1 MTSVPQEKPMIR
13 YPRPLFFFAAML
25 VGLYATSAAAA
36 NFYDPPGRVAR
47 VSDTRGDVSYSPAG
61 EDGWYDIRRNRPLVR
76 GDRLWTDRGARAE
89 FQVGSAAV
97 RLDQDTSVEILEL
110 NDSLVQLDVSEG
122 TINLRVRRL
131 YAGQEFEIATPNIA
145 FVVDRPGNYRID
157 VDPDNDH
164 TTVVVWQGTGTA
176 YGDRDHF
183 PLRSGDAI
191 RFYDNDLRD
200 YDEYALPRQD
210 GFDRYCSNRD
220 NRLDRSLSLRYLGD
234 DVIGYSDLDDYGDW
248 RPVGSYGNVWFPRQT
263 SSNWAPYRDGQW
275 LWIDPWG
282 WTWVDDAPW
291 GFAPAHYGRWV
302 NVSGRWGWI
311 PGQRNYRPVYSP
323 ALVVFIGSHGWNLS
337 ISLGGDV
344 SIGWFPLGPRDVYLP
359 PYQTSRDYFSQV
371 NVSNTVINNITI
383 NNVYN
388 NYSSGTI
395 NVNQTNYANRRV
407 ADAVTA
413 VPAKVFVNSQP
424 VRAAQVRMDRDTLN
438 RGDLARLA
446 PIAPRQRSVVG
457 TDANARVRPARE
469 VLDRPVF
476 VRTPPP
482 ASPRPF
488 GERQQQLQQQPGQAT
503 ATRPE
508 PNPQD
513 SARRNFR
520 MIRGNAGNADARAA
534 GPRQSDATTSPQ
546 AAPMPATPVTPLDR
560 SIQTRRPHPQVPR
573 DTRDQQDTTAPP
585 TDPQA
590 QARAAA
596 TAQAQARADAQAR
609 AQADAQSRAEAQQAR
624 ADAQARAQADAQARA
639 EAQQARADAQARAQA
654 DAQSRVEAQQARADA
669 QARAQA
675 DAQAR
680 AEAQQARAD
689 AQARAQADAQAR
701 AEAQQARADA
711 QSKAQAD
718 SQPPGTDRQPPDCLK
733 PAEVEAMKR
742 RAQRLHTDL
751 PTYIPCDADGN

>member
-1 MTSVPQEKPMIR
+1 MKRFPPSIVLIALLLAT
-13 YPRPLFFFAAML
+13 LF
-25 VGLYATSAAAA
+25 ATAAASA
-36 NFYDPPGRVAR
+36 RYADPPGRVAR
-47 VSDTRGDVSYSPAG
+47 LSHTQGELSFSPSGEEDWYSVH
-61 EDGWYDIRRNRPLVR
+61 RNRPLVR
-76 GDRLWTDRGARAE
+76 GDRLWADRNSRAE
-89 FQVGSAAV
+89 LQIGSAAV
-97 RLDQDTSVEILEL
+97 RIDEYTSLEILEL
-110 NDSLVQLDVSEG
+110 NDNLVQLEVSEG
-122 TINLRVRRL
+122 SINLHVRRL
-131 YAGQEFEIATPNIA
+131 YSGQEFEIATPNLA
-145 FVVDRPGNYRID
+145 FVINKTGDYRID
-157 VDPDNDH
+157 VDPRNEH
-164 TTVVVWQGTGTA
+164 TTVTVWHGKGIA
-176 YGDRDHF
+176 YGDRRHF
-183 PLRSGDAI
+183 SLYAGQAV
-191 RFYDNDLRD
+191 RFYDADLID
-200 YDEYALPRQD
+200 YETFGLPRMD
-210 GFDRYCSNRD
+210 DFDRYCSHRD
-220 NRLDRSLSLRYLGD
+220 LRLSRSLSLRYLDD

-248 RPVGSYGNVWFPRQT
+248 RSNSRYGNVWFPNHIDA
-263 SSNWAPYRDGQW
+263 NWAPYRDGQW
-275 LWIDPWG
+275 IWQEPWG

-291 GFAPAHYGRWV
+291 GFAPSHYGRWV
-302 NVSGRWGWI
+302 NISNQWGWI
-311 PGQRNYRPVYSP
+311 PGPRQYRPVYAP
-323 ALVVFIGSHGWNLS
+323 ALVVFIGNHGWNLS

-359 PYQTSRDYFSQV
+359 PYQTSHDYFSQV

-639 EAQQARADAQARAQA
+639 EAQQARADAQ
-654 DAQSRVEAQQARADA
+654 
-669 QARAQA
+669 
-675 DAQAR
+675 
-680 AEAQQARAD
+680 
-689 AQARAQADAQAR
+689 
-701 AEAQQARADA
+701 
-711 QSKAQAD
+711 SKAQAD